1 MTTHRARRILVPTDG
16 SPRARRAA
24 RFAAGLA
31 RRTGARM
38 VGVFVAVEGVPTLFD
53 RTLYQSP
60 ALSPVLQRTLRRRAD
75 RALAAVER
83 EAARQRVPC
92 DSVHAHGRHAWKA
105 ILGTAQRRHCQLVV
119 MPAGGETARL
129 LAHSRIPVVVCR

>member
-1 MTTHRARRILVPTDG
+1 MTTDRARRILVPTDG

-31 RRTGARM
+31 RRTGARL
-38 VGVFVAVEGVPTLFD
+38 VGVFVAVQGVPTLFD
-53 RTLYQSP
+53 RRLYDSP
-60 ALSPVLQRTLRRRAD
+60 ALSPTLQRALRRQAD
-75 RALAAVER
+75 RALAVVER

-92 DSVHAHGRHAWKA
+92 DSVHAHGARAWKA

-119 MPAGGETARL
+119 MSAGHETTRL
-129 LAHSRIPVVVCR
+129 LRHSRVPVLVCR